1 MSQHEFLQ
9 SRISRENQDRWAL
22 RSQQRS
28 AAARAAGKLEGEV
41 AAIEVPGRKDC
52 ILTARSAPGL
62 NFGAAATVAV
72 EALH

>member
-9 SRISRENQDRWAL
+9 SRISREKQDRWAL

-28 AAARAAGKLEGEV
+28 AAAQAAGKLEREI